1 MEKTTVI
8 YTGTLIAEKDK
19 IYLKDIAV
27 KSNFNNLS
35 GKFLD
40 CITMYN
46 TFSLENGFKIYY
58 SENGEEFAGEL
69 YWDKRIKQWFIYDK
83 EKDLFSDIRPGM
95 IVSYYWD
102 IIISDISEL
111 EVADEN
117 SEIKEIAG
125 ILKWLN

>member
-27 KSNFNNLS
+27 KSDFSNLS

-40 CITMYN
+40 CTTKYN

-58 SENGEEFAGEL
+58 SENNEEFIGEL

-83 EKDLFSDIRPGM
+83 EKDVFSDIRPGM

>member
-1 MEKTTVI
+1 MAKTTVI

-27 KSNFNNLS
+27 KSDFNNLS

-40 CITMYN
+40 CTTMYN

-58 SENGEEFAGEL
+58 SENNEEFIGEL

>member
-27 KSNFNNLS
+27 KSDFNNLS

-69 YWDKRIKQWFIYDK
+69 YWDKTIKQWFIYDK

-117 SEIKEIAG
+117 SEIKEIVG

>member
-1 MEKTTVI
+1 MAKTTVI
-8 YTGTLIAEKDK
+8 YTGTLITEKDK

-27 KSNFNNLS
+27 KSDFNNLS

-40 CITMYN
+40 CTTKYN
-46 TFSLENGFKIYY
+46 TFPLENGFKIYY
-58 SENGEEFAGEL
+58 SENSEEFIGEL
-69 YWDKRIKQWFIYDK
+69 YWDKIIKQWFIYNK
-83 EKDLFSDIRPGM
+83 EKDLFSNIRPGM